1 MENSPLTVF
10 QNVQPII
17 PRNNLSFDQTNKKF
31 YFVLFNCSIFQF
43 YCRMFFISTK
53 SINFK
58 MILKGLESFW

>member
-1 MENSPLTVF
+1 MENSLLNVF

-53 SINFK
+53 SINCK
-58 MILKGLESFW
+58 MIIRSLESFW